1 MLEQL
6 TLWSE
11 EAPVSPSLL
20 LETGNPYKE
29 NHGSCSSTF
38 ELFVRSVQDTCSGRM
53 SQVACPRKDKRA
65 RKGALSDSC
74 SQNFANAGMA
84 CHGEFWTRNS
94 SEWHNDADVSFLS
107 DVLETQDVPQKYFL
121 SPKACA
127 GILRRAQ
134 NRGKPLPLVIEYALW
149 EVVLLYLGKT
159 MENLKESDL
168 DQFEEKGERLN
179 LPTRFKSA
187 VDVLGGGKG
196 PLIQDDVSA
205 TLATSNNQTI
215 FQPVFCPAY
224 SIAGNIINRK
234 ANNGGNGNGFN
245 EEVSYTLNTIDR
257 HVVCFQQNQRDEV
270 RLIGGVGDISGA
282 LSTGSGAKNQNY
294 LCVADDNAKAA
305 IDENL
310 CGTLKA
316 GRGTPWVTCQRSQE
330 LCAPETTRESAPNT
344 SKRAR

>member
-1 MLEQL
+1 M
-6 TLWSE
+6 
-11 EAPVSPSLL
+11 
-20 LETGNPYKE
+20 
-29 NHGSCSSTF
+29 
-38 ELFVRSVQDTCSGRM
+38 RM
-53 SQVACPRKDKRA
+53 
-65 RKGALSDSC
+65 
-74 SQNFANAGMA
+74 
-84 CHGEFWTRNS
+84 FW
-94 SEWHNDADVSFLS
+94 
-107 DVLETQDVPQKYFL
+107 
-121 SPKACA
+121 
-127 GILRRAQ
+127 
-134 NRGKPLPLVIEYALW
+134 
-149 EVVLLYLGKT
+149 
-159 MENLKESDL
+159 
-168 DQFEEKGERLN
+168 
-179 LPTRFKSA
+179 
-187 VDVLGGGKG
+187 GGKG

-316 GRGTPWVTCQRSQE
+316 GGGTPWVTCQRSQE

>member
-11 EAPVSPSLL
+11 EAPANPLAL
-20 LETGNPYKE
+20 QGTENPYKE
-29 NHGSCSSTF
+29 NHDSCSSTF

-53 SQVACPRKDKRA
+53 SQVACPRKDKRV
-65 RKGALSDSC
+65 RRGALSDNC
-74 SQNFANAGMA
+74 SQSFATSVMA
-84 CHGEFWTRNS
+84 WQGEFWTRNS
-94 SEWHNDADVSFLS
+94 SEWPSDADVCFLS
-107 DVLETQDVPQKYFL
+107 DVLEIHGVPQKYFL

-134 NRGKPLPLVIEYALW
+134 NRGKPLPLVIECALW
-149 EVVLLYLGKT
+149 EVILLYLGKT
-159 MENLKESDL
+159 MESLQESDL

-179 LPTRFKSA
+179 LPTHFRYDA
-187 VDVLGGGKG
+187 DVLGGGKG

-205 TLATSNNQTI
+205 TLATSNHQTI
-215 FQPVFCPAY
+215 FQPVFCLAY

-257 HVVCFQQNQRDEV
+257 HAVCFQQNQRDEV

-282 LSTGSGAKNQNY
+282 LSAGSGAKNQNY
-294 LCVADDNAKAA
+294 LCVADDDAKAA
-305 IDENL
+305 IDEDL
-310 CGTLKA
+310 CGTLKV
-316 GRGTPWVTCQRSQE
+316 GGGTPWVTYQRSQE
-330 LCAPETTRESAPNT
+330 SCAPETTRESAPNT

>member
-179 LPTRFKSA
+179 LPMRFRYDA
-187 VDVLGGGKG
+187 DVLGGQRTTK
-196 PLIQDDVSA
+196 Q
-205 TLATSNNQTI
+205 
-215 FQPVFCPAY
+215 Y
-224 SIAGNIINRK
+224 SK
-234 ANNGGNGNGFN
+234 
-245 EEVSYTLNTIDR
+245 
-257 HVVCFQQNQRDEV
+257 
-270 RLIGGVGDISGA
+270 RLIA
-282 LSTGSGAKNQNY
+282 
-294 LCVADDNAKAA
+294 
-305 IDENL
+305 
-310 CGTLKA
+310 
-316 GRGTPWVTCQRSQE
+316 
-330 LCAPETTRESAPNT
+330 
-344 SKRAR
+344 